1 MNDINPCGNHE
12 LLVTYL
18 YDECEPAERQSIAAH
33 VAICASCAEE
43 LRALQDARVHLAA
56 WSPPAL
62 PLGFQIT
69 RAASEQPSKVVPLGL
84 GHRSSQSEGGWWRQP
99 LPAWAQAAAAA
110 VIFAAGMSLGAARSA
125 ETPAASPAVAVNE
138 TTVSDA
144 LVANTVSRDD
154 LQRIEARLRSV
165 ESATQ
170 QVQVRRAATGV
181 IEDQAVL
188 AIEDQALLRRVT
200 NSVDARIRSS
210 EQETI
215 RVLARTGR
223 SLEGYRAE
231 IAARMEEIER
241 EQQDV
246 RQALGR
252 GLGSYQMVRAASLS
266 NGDR

>member
-170 QVQVRRAATGV
+170 QVQLPRTATG
-181 IEDQAVL
+181 
-188 AIEDQALLRRVT
+188 AIGDQALLGRVAT
-200 NSVDARIRSS
+200 TVDTRIRSS

-215 RVLARTGR
+215 RLLASAGR
-223 SLEGYRAE
+223 SLEDWRAE
-231 IAARMEEIER
+231 LAARMDEIER

-246 RQALGR
+246 RQAVGR
-252 GLGSYQMVRAASLS
+252 GLGYQMVRAASLS
-266 NGDR
+266 NVDR